1 MPDLIVRN
9 ARLADGSRVDLA
21 IEGGRFVRIG
31 PDLDLDAA
39 RTIDAAGRLATPP
52 LVDCHLHLDA
62 SLTAGRPRYNQ
73 SGTLIEG
80 IHVWGE
86 LKESLTADDVFER
99 ASEIVRWSAAQGT
112 LYIRAHADV
121 SAQNEAPLR
130 GLLRVRD
137 ELADLATIQVTA
149 FPQDGIYSDPRN
161 EELFENAL
169 RLGADCVGGIPHY
182 EPTMELGHRE
192 VHRVFELAK
201 AYGRRIDVHCDETDD
216 PSSRFLEVMADN
228 TVQHG
233 LTGRVTASHCTAM
246 GSYEPYYSS
255 KLRGFLRRAG
265 VNIVVNPYANSLI
278 QGRLDPYP
286 KRRGFAQL
294 KELLTEG
301 VNVSLGNDV
310 IVDPWYL
317 LGKADLVDA
326 ASLALHFTYM
336 SGLDEIP
343 QMLECATTRGART
356 LGVEDDYGIEEGKPA
371 DMVIFDAP
379 SPREVMRLKP
389 VRRWVIRRGKV
400 IAETTPPRRRC
411 SATPSRSDVSR
422 DSPWTCPFSG
432 GLRRRQRRSSI
443 RRSRLPGARSRTAAA
458 SLRGSKRMCCARR
471 ARAWSAPRE
480 SSPPPRLPHLARR
493 MHRGSSP
500 LRAARTSRP
509 GHGDAKCRL
518 AAGAPPSSTGPS
530 PSRSPAGGEARF
542 ASTRSP
548 PGLRCARR

>member
-1 MPDLIVRN
+1 VDLLVRN
-9 ARLADGSRVDLA
+9 VRVGGQVVDVG
-21 IEGGRFVRIG
+21 IEDGRFVRVG
-31 PDLDLDAA
+31 SALDADAA
-39 RTIDAAGRLATPP
+39 RVVDAEGRLATPP

-121 SAQNEAPLR
+121 SAKSEAPLR

-137 ELADLATIQVTA
+137 ELADLVTIQVTA

-161 EELFENAL
+161 EELFESAL

-192 VHRVFELAK
+192 VHRVFELAEQ
-201 AYGRRIDVHCDETDD
+201 YGRRIDVHCDETDD
-216 PSSRFLEVMADN
+216 PNSRFLEVMADN

-233 LTGRVTASHCTAM
+233 LGGRVTASHCTAM

-265 VNIVVNPYANSLI
+265 INVVVNPYANSLI

-294 KELLTEG
+294 KELLAEG

-343 QMLECATTRGART
+343 QMLECATTHGART
-356 LGVEDDYGIEEGKPA
+356 LGVEDDYGIEDGKPA

-379 SPREVMRLKP
+379 SAVEVMRLKP

-400 IAETTPPRRRC
+400 IAETTPPQTTLLGETVTFG
-411 SATPSRSDVSR
+411 ADRS
-422 DSPWTCPFSG
+422 
-432 GLRRRQRRSSI
+432 
-443 RRSRLPGARSRTAAA
+443 
-458 SLRGSKRMCCARR
+458 
-471 ARAWSAPRE
+471 
-480 SSPPPRLPHLARR
+480 
-493 MHRGSSP
+493 
-500 LRAARTSRP
+500 
-509 GHGDAKCRL
+509 
-518 AAGAPPSSTGPS
+518 
-530 PSRSPAGGEARF
+530 
-542 ASTRSP
+542 
-548 PGLRCARR
+548 

>member
-1 MPDLIVRN
+1 VDLLVRN
-9 ARLADGSRVDLA
+9 VRVGERLVDVGM
-21 IEGGRFVRIG
+21 EGGRFARIG
-31 PDLDLDAA
+31 PDLDVDGSDVVDAE
-39 RTIDAAGRLATPP
+39 GRLATPP

-62 SLTAGRPRYNQ
+62 SLTAGRPRYNE

-80 IHVWGE
+80 IQVWGE

-121 SAQNEAPLR
+121 SAKNEAPLR

-137 ELADLATIQVTA
+137 ELAELVTIQVTA
-149 FPQDGIYSDPRN
+149 FPQDGIYSHPAN
-161 EELFENAL
+161 EELFENAMA
-169 RLGADCVGGIPHY
+169 LGADCVGGIPHY
-182 EPTMELGHRE
+182 EPTTELGHRE

-201 AYGRRIDVHCDETDD
+201 QYGRRIDVHCDETDD
-216 PSSRFLEVMADN
+216 PNSRFLEVMADN

-233 LTGRVTASHCTAM
+233 LGGRVTASHCTAM

-265 VNIVVNPYANSLI
+265 INIVVNPFANSLI

-294 KELLTEG
+294 KELLAEG

-379 SPREVMRLKP
+379 SALEVMRLKP

-400 IAETTPPRRRC
+400 IAETTTPRTTLLGERVTFERLG
-411 SATPSRSDVSR
+411 SD
-422 DSPWTCPFSG
+422 PLW
-432 GLRRRQRRSSI
+432 
-443 RRSRLPGARSRTAAA
+443 
-458 SLRGSKRMCCARR
+458 GS
-471 ARAWSAPRE
+471 
-480 SSPPPRLPHLARR
+480 
-493 MHRGSSP
+493 
-500 LRAARTSRP
+500 
-509 GHGDAKCRL
+509 D
-518 AAGAPPSSTGPS
+518 
-530 PSRSPAGGEARF
+530 PAGV
-542 ASTRSP
+542 
-548 PGLRCARR
+548 